1 MSLLSEGRDNGPY
14 LMRLVTIGKT
24 AKRKKKGKRKKKA
37 AVMAIGVTVK
47 PVFYASLAPA
57 IPFPGHLPTS
67 FTV

>member
-1 MSLLSEGRDNGPY
+1 
-14 LMRLVTIGKT
+14 MRLVTIGKT
-24 AKRKKKGKRKKKA
+24 AKKKKKKA
-37 AVMAIGVTVK
+37 VIAIGLTVK

>member
-1 MSLLSEGRDNGPY
+1 
-14 LMRLVTIGKT
+14 MRLVTIGKT
-24 AKRKKKGKRKKKA
+24 AKKKKKA
-37 AVMAIGVTVK
+37 VTAIGLTVK